1 MRPVAALAA
10 RLALGAAALLAG
22 CASLPG
28 TSPTGAEQGAMAPDT
43 TPHAD
48 KPGLRVEIDAPPDLK
63 ALLEKHLD
71 FVRLGRLP
79 RDEVDDTEW
88 SRLIEAAP
96 AQVRDLLKT
105 EGYFKPQVELERD
118 YPLGTGQAEVVRVTV
133 QPGERARVAS
143 MRLEVEGE
151 LERSATAGDP
161 YAVAA
166 LERLRLG
173 WELPVGAEFRNARW
187 TEAKAATLARL
198 RAAGYATASWLGTG
212 AEIDPERNTARLQA
226 VVESGPLFRFG
237 SLQVE
242 GLVRQDARTVEN
254 MLAARPGAPVTEAM
268 LLDFQE
274 RLQKSFLF
282 EGINITLD
290 VNPEQAGAARIVARL
305 RESALQVFVFGV
317 GISSD
322 AGPRASVEHQYRRL
336 FGYAAGLR
344 WKLEL
349 GKKRQAADAEI
360 ITHPLEGLYR
370 NLVGGA
376 VERLV
381 SDDDIVL
388 SQRARI
394 GRSQDTMRLERLYYL
409 EAERS
414 ARETT
419 AGATSDAS
427 ALSLNFRGGW
437 RALDSIVL
445 PTEGASLQLHLGVG
459 HSRGNEGGV
468 DAEAGPFSRLYGR
481 LTGYLPLGQTWY
493 GQARIEL
500 GNVFLRPNMV
510 VPESQKWRAG
520 GDESV
525 RGYGYRSLG
534 PLVDGAVA
542 SGTSL
547 FTASAEVARPILSS
561 MPTLWGALFVDA
573 GNATNHFSDLTPVIG
588 AGIGLRWRSPVG
600 PLRLDWAYGRE
611 VREWRLHFGVGIA
624 F

>member
-1 MRPVAALAA
+1 MRLGAALAA
-10 RLALGAAALLAG
+10 RLALGIAALLAG

-28 TSPTGAEQGAMAPDT
+28 TSPPGTNQEAVAPVTDQ
-43 TPHAD
+43 
-48 KPGLRVEIDAPPDLK
+48 PGLRVEIDAPPDLK

-79 RDEVDDTEW
+79 RDEVDDSEW
-88 SRLIEAAP
+88 SRLIDAAP
-96 AQVRDLLKT
+96 AQVRDLLQT

-118 YPLGTGQAEVVRVTV
+118 YPLGAGQAEVVRVTV
-133 QPGERARVAS
+133 QPGERARVAR

-151 LERSATAGDP
+151 LERGASAGDP
-161 YAVAA
+161 YAVAT
-166 LERLRLG
+166 LERLRQG

-212 AEIDPERNTARLQA
+212 AEIDPERNTARLHA

-242 GLVRQDARTVEN
+242 GLVRQDAQTVEN
-254 MLAARPGAPVTEAM
+254 MLAARPGTPVTESM

-290 VNPEQAGAARIVARL
+290 VKPEQAGAARIVARL
-305 RESALQVFVFGV
+305 RESALQVFAFGV

-322 AGPRASVEHQYRRL
+322 AGPQASVEHQYRRL

-360 ITHPLEGLYR
+360 ITHPLQGLYR
-370 NLVGGA
+370 NLIGGA
-376 VERLV
+376 VERLI
-381 SDDDIVL
+381 SDDDIVR

-394 GRSQDTMRLERLYYL
+394 GRSQDTLRLERLYYL
-409 EAERS
+409 ETERS
-414 ARETT
+414 TRETT
-419 AGATSDAS
+419 AGATSDAL
-427 ALSLNFRGGW
+427 AVSLNFRGGW

-468 DAEAGPFSRLYGR
+468 DAEAGPFTRVYGR
-481 LTGYLPLGQTWY
+481 LVGYLPLGQTWY
-493 GQARIEL
+493 GQARVEL
-500 GNVFLRPNMV
+500 GQVFLRPNMV

-547 FTASAEVARPILSS
+547 FTASAEVARPILTST
-561 MPTLWGALFVDA
+561 PTLWGAVFVDA
-573 GNATNHFSDLTPVIG
+573 GNASDQFSDLEPVLG
-588 AGIGLRWRSPVG
+588 AGVGLRWRSPVG
-600 PLRLDWAYGRE
+600 PLRLDWAYARE
-611 VREWRLHFGVGIA
+611 LRAWRLHFGVGIA